1 MSTGTDVFDSPRPLS
16 WRIALRCLAVSV
28 AVWAV
33 FALILGGGNYV
44 DQLRQGKAAVL
55 LHSVATMLPYFF
67 AQVLYSA
74 LIGMLLVCR
83 PQVLNRPMRLVGLA
97 GLSLPLY
104 ALVDFPLASAMQ
116 TLIAGENLAGFTQ
129 RLGQWSATQTWVN
142 LMIAGGAML
151 AQLAWISWRRGQA
164 RERAW
169 RESQADNLRLRLT
182 LLQGQLEP
190 HFLFNTLNSIAA
202 LVRGAERT
210 VALAALTR
218 LSELL
223 RYALRASQQTWV
235 SVADELRFVD
245 DYVALQRLRFGDAL
259 CWQQQVEA
267 ADWARWA
274 CPPLLLQPL
283 VENAIRY
290 GLEAGAGGAPPPV
303 ELSRQGE
310 CLQLRLHNPR
320 SAGAELMAGHG
331 VGLSKTR
338 ERMVMLYGGAGGI
351 QTDETSDE
359 FHLLLHLPLQDLD
372 TVLDQHSP

>member
-1 MSTGTDVFDSPRPLS
+1 MGTDAFDSPRPLS
-16 WRIALRCLAVSV
+16 WRIALRCLAASV

-33 FALILGGGNYV
+33 FALMLGGGNYV
-44 DQLRQGKAAVL
+44 DQLRQGKATSL
-55 LHSVATMLPYFF
+55 LHSVAAMLPYFV
-67 AQVLYSA
+67 AQMFNSG

-83 PQVLNRPMRLVGLA
+83 PGLLNRPALLVGLA
-97 GLSLPLY
+97 ALSLPLY

-116 TLIAGENLAGFTQ
+116 TLIAREDLAAFSQ
-129 RLGQWSATQTWVN
+129 RLSQWSATQTWVN

-151 AQLAWISWRRGQA
+151 AQLAWVSWRRGQA

-259 CWQQQVEA
+259 CWQQQVDD

-290 GLEAGAGGAPPPV
+290 GLEAGAAGAPLRFEV
-303 ELSRQGE
+303 NRQGE
-310 CLQLRLHNPR
+310 RLQIRLHNPR

-331 VGLSKTR
+331 VGLAKTR
-338 ERMVMLYGGAGGI
+338 ERMVMLYGSTGGI

-372 TVLDQHSP
+372 TVLDQHNP